1 MEFETQKQLLE
12 YLGKNGNDRSLVQ
25 RMMIRGEIYKENGMY
40 ILVDKD
46 KKIEELF
53 SEVQKLRSEITT
65 MKESNWDLEF
75 YKVNSEYWEK
85 ECRRYGRLINWVIDV
100 CYGKVKALLGSRFQ
114 EDKESFKEWV
124 IEAVKERE
132 KSE

>member
-1 MEFETQKQLLE
+1 MEFETQAQLLRF
-12 YLGKNGNDRSLVQ
+12 LWKNENDRNLVQ
-25 RMMIRGEIYKENGMY
+25 RMMIRGEILKENGMY

-46 KKIEELF
+46 EIIKNLREEN
-53 SEVQKLRSEITT
+53 EKLRSENVAT
-65 MKESNWDLEF
+65 KESNWDLEEA
-75 YKVNSEYWEK
+75 KIQWEYWEK
-85 ECRRYGRLINWVIDV
+85 ECRRYWRLINWVIDV
-100 CYGKVKALLGSRFQ
+100 CYWKVKALLGSRFQ